1 MTTTITTTPA
11 ILVETIGRVGVI
23 RLNRPRKLNAIN
35 GQMMEEATRA
45 LKAFSADPAIGA
57 IVLAGEG
64 RAFSAGFDLK
74 ELAEQGI
81 STAEQWG
88 EVLRADF
95 DFVIQFWDCPK
106 PTVAAIHGHCIG
118 GGMELAVS
126 CDLTVAD
133 ADTRMGEPEMK
144 FGSSIAALVLPWLI
158 GPKQAKELLL
168 TASDQI
174 TAQRAYELGLV
185 NEVTCDGKHIERAIE
200 LAQSM
205 AGYAALSVQLTKRAI
220 NRSLDIAG
228 MRQALLAAVDTA
240 TLIEANV
247 APKTPS
253 SNGCAKPKACRPRW
267 PGATASAKYLAL
279 SYSTTC
285 TEDINIMTATSQL
298 NIGFIGL
305 GSLGEG
311 LCTAWSKRVSR

>member
-1 MTTTITTTPA
+1 MTTPNYEA
-11 ILVETIGRVGVI
+11 ILVETVGRVGII

-35 GQMMEEATRA
+35 AQMMDEATGA
-45 LKAFSADPAIGA
+45 LKVFTADPAIGA
-57 IVLAGEG
+57 IVLAAQG

-81 STAEQWG
+81 TTAEQWG

-95 DFVIQFWDCPK
+95 DFVMQFWDCCK

-133 ADTRMGEPEMK
+133 EGTLMGEPEMK

-168 TASDQI
+168 TASDQVS
-174 TAQRAYELGLV
+174 AQRAYQLGLV
-185 NEVTCDGKHIERAIE
+185 NEVTRDGNHTARAIE
-200 LAQSM
+200 VAQTM
-205 AGYAALSVQLTKRAI
+205 AGYSALSVQLTKRAI

-228 MRQALLAAVDTA
+228 MRQALLAAIDTA

-247 APKTPS
+247 RPENVEFERIRKTE
-253 SNGCAKPKACRPRW
+253 GMKAALQWRDAKC
-267 PGATASAKYLAL
+267 
-279 SYSTTC
+279 
-285 TEDINIMTATSQL
+285 
-298 NIGFIGL
+298 
-305 GSLGEG
+305 
-311 LCTAWSKRVSR
+311 

>member
-1 MTTTITTTPA
+1 MMRA
-11 ILVETIGRVGVI
+11 KYEAVLVETVGRVGVI

-35 GQMMEEATRA
+35 AQMMDEATGA
-45 LKAFSADPAIGA
+45 LSAFAADPAIGA
-57 IVLAGEG
+57 VVLAAEG

-81 STAEQWG
+81 TTAEQWG
-88 EVLRADF
+88 GVLRADF
-95 DFVIQFWDCPK
+95 DFVMQFWDCRK

-133 ADTRMGEPEMK
+133 ADTLMGEPEMK

-185 NEVTCDGKHIERAIE
+185 NEVTRDGRHVTRAIE
-200 LAQSM
+200 LAQAM
-205 AGYAALSVQLTKRAI
+205 AGYSALSVQLTKRAI

-228 MRQALLAAVDTA
+228 MRQALLAAIDTA

-247 APKTPS
+247 RPENAEFERLRKTE
-253 SNGCAKPKACRPRW
+253 GMKAALEWRDAKR
-267 PGATASAKYLAL
+267 
-279 SYSTTC
+279 
-285 TEDINIMTATSQL
+285 
-298 NIGFIGL
+298 
-305 GSLGEG
+305 
-311 LCTAWSKRVSR
+311 

>member
-1 MTTTITTTPA
+1 MITTTPQA
-11 ILVETIGRVGVI
+11 ILVETIGRVGII

-35 GQMMEEATRA
+35 GQMMDEATQA
-45 LKAFSADPAIGA
+45 LKRFSADPAIGA

-133 ADTRMGEPEMK
+133 IDTRMGEPEMK

-185 NEVTCDGKHIERAIE
+185 NEITRDGAHIDRAVE

-247 APKTPS
+247 RPENAEFERLRKTE
-253 SNGCAKPKACRPRW
+253 GMQA
-267 PGATASAKYLAL
+267 AL
-279 SYSTTC
+279 TWR
-285 TEDINIMTATSQL
+285 D
-298 NIGFIGL
+298 G
-305 GSLGEG
+305 
-311 LCTAWSKRVSR
+311 KR

>member
-1 MTTTITTTPA
+1 MTTSNYEA
-11 ILVETIGRVGVI
+11 ILVETVGRVGVI

-35 GQMMEEATRA
+35 AQMMDEATSA
-45 LKAFSADPAIGA
+45 LKAFAVDPAIGA
-57 IVLAGEG
+57 IVLAAEG

-81 STAEQWG
+81 TTAEQWG
-88 EVLRADF
+88 KVLRADF
-95 DFVIQFWDCPK
+95 DFVMQFWDCCK

-133 ADTRMGEPEMK
+133 EGTLMGEPEMK

-158 GPKQAKELLL
+158 GPKQTKELLL

-174 TAQRAYELGLV
+174 SAQRAYELGLV
-185 NEVTCDGKHIERAIE
+185 NEVTRDANHTTRAIE
-200 LAQSM
+200 LAQTM
-205 AGYAALSVQLTKRAI
+205 AGYSALSVQLTKRAI

-228 MRQALLAAVDTA
+228 MRQALLAAIDTA

-247 APKTPS
+247 RPENAEFERIRKTE
-253 SNGCAKPKACRPRW
+253 GMKAALEWRDAKR
-267 PGATASAKYLAL
+267 
-279 SYSTTC
+279 
-285 TEDINIMTATSQL
+285 
-298 NIGFIGL
+298 
-305 GSLGEG
+305 
-311 LCTAWSKRVSR
+311 

>member
-1 MTTTITTTPA
+1 MSSNSYQTILT
-11 ILVETIGRVGVI
+11 ETVGRVGVI
-23 RLNRPRKLNAIN
+23 RLNRPRKLNALN
-35 GQMMEEATRA
+35 GQLMDEATHALRA
-45 LKAFSADPAIGA
+45 FAADPAVGA

-64 RAFSAGFDLK
+64 RSFCAGFDLK

-81 STAEQWG
+81 TTAEQWG

-95 DFVIQFWDCPK
+95 DFVIQFWDCAK

-133 ADTRMGEPEMK
+133 ADTLMGEPEMK

-168 TASDQI
+168 TASDKVS
-174 TAQRAYELGLV
+174 AQRAYELGLV
-185 NEVTCDGKHIERAIE
+185 NEVTRNGGHVERAIE
-200 LAQSM
+200 VAQAM
-205 AGYAALSVQLTKRAI
+205 AGYAPLSVQLTKRAI

-228 MRQALLAAVDTA
+228 MRQSLLAAVDTA

-247 APKTPS
+247 REE
-253 SNGCAKPKACRPRW
+253 NVEFERIRKAH
-267 PGATASAKYLAL
+267 GMKAAL
-279 SYSTTC
+279 
-285 TEDINIMTATSQL
+285 EWRD
-298 NIGFIGL
+298 G
-305 GSLGEG
+305 
-311 LCTAWSKRVSR
+311 KR

>member
-1 MTTTITTTPA
+1 MNPINYEA
-11 ILVETIGRVGVI
+11 ILVETVGRVGVI

-35 GQMMEEATRA
+35 GQMMGEATGA
-45 LKAFSADPAIGA
+45 LKAFAADSAIGA
-57 IVLAGEG
+57 IVLAAEG

-81 STAEQWG
+81 TTAQQWG
-88 EVLRADF
+88 EVLRTDF
-95 DFVIQFWDCPK
+95 DFVMQFWDCCK

-133 ADTRMGEPEMK
+133 ADTLMGEPEMK
-144 FGSSIAALVLPWLI
+144 FGSSIAAQVLPWLI

-185 NEVTCDGKHIERAIE
+185 NEVTREGSHITRAIE
-200 LAQSM
+200 LAQVM
-205 AGYAALSVQLTKRAI
+205 AGYSALSVQLTKRAI

-228 MRQALLAAVDTA
+228 MRQALLAAIDTA
-240 TLIEANV
+240 SLIEANV
-247 APKTPS
+247 RPENAKFEHIRKTE
-253 SNGCAKPKACRPRW
+253 GMRAALEWRDAKR
-267 PGATASAKYLAL
+267 
-279 SYSTTC
+279 
-285 TEDINIMTATSQL
+285 
-298 NIGFIGL
+298 
-305 GSLGEG
+305 
-311 LCTAWSKRVSR
+311 

>member
-1 MTTTITTTPA
+1 MTSNFEA
-11 ILVETIGRVGVI
+11 ILVQTVGRVGVI

-35 GQMMEEATRA
+35 AQMMSEATGA
-45 LKAFSADPAIGA
+45 LKSFAADPAIGA
-57 IVLAGEG
+57 IVLAAEG

-81 STAEQWG
+81 TTAEQWG

-95 DFVIQFWDCPK
+95 EFVMQFWDCCK

-133 ADTRMGEPEMK
+133 EGTLMGEPEMK

-185 NEVTCDGKHIERAIE
+185 NEVTRDENHTARAIE
-200 LAQSM
+200 IAQTM
-205 AGYAALSVQLTKRAI
+205 ARYSALSVQLTKRAI

-228 MRQALLAAVDTA
+228 MRQALLAGIDTA

-247 APKTPS
+247 RPENAEFERIHKAE
-253 SNGCAKPKACRPRW
+253 GMKAALEWRDAKR
-267 PGATASAKYLAL
+267 
-279 SYSTTC
+279 
-285 TEDINIMTATSQL
+285 
-298 NIGFIGL
+298 
-305 GSLGEG
+305 
-311 LCTAWSKRVSR
+311 

>member
-1 MTTTITTTPA
+1 MTTTTPPA
-11 ILVETIGRVGVI
+11 VLVETIGRVGVI

-35 GQMMEEATRA
+35 GQMIEEATQA
-45 LKAFSADPAIGA
+45 LKAFSTDPAIGA
-57 IVLAGEG
+57 IVLCGEG

-133 ADTRMGEPEMK
+133 VDTRMGEPEMK

-185 NEVTCDGKHIERAIE
+185 NEVSQDGKHIERAIE

-220 NRSLDIAG
+220 NRSLEIAG

-247 APKTPS
+247 RPENAEFERIRKTE
-253 SNGCAKPKACRPRW
+253 GMQAA
-267 PGATASAKYLAL
+267 LAWRDGKL
-279 SYSTTC
+279 
-285 TEDINIMTATSQL
+285 
-298 NIGFIGL
+298 
-305 GSLGEG
+305 
-311 LCTAWSKRVSR
+311 

>member
-1 MTTTITTTPA
+1 MTQSATPA
-11 ILVETIGRVGVI
+11 ILVETIDRVGII

-35 GQMMEEATRA
+35 AQMMAEATQA
-45 LKAFSADPAIGA
+45 LKEFSADPTIGA
-57 IVLAGEG
+57 IVLAAEG

-81 STAEQWG
+81 TTAQQWG

-133 ADTRMGEPEMK
+133 EDTLMGEPEMK

-185 NEVTCDGKHIERAIE
+185 NEVTRDGTHTDRAIA

-220 NRSLDIAG
+220 NRSLDLAG
-228 MRQALLAAVDTA
+228 MRQALLAAVDAA

-247 APKTPS
+247 RPENAEFERLRKTE
-253 SNGCAKPKACRPRW
+253 GMQAA
-267 PGATASAKYLAL
+267 LAWR
-279 SYSTTC
+279 
-285 TEDINIMTATSQL
+285 D
-298 NIGFIGL
+298 G
-305 GSLGEG
+305 
-311 LCTAWSKRVSR
+311 KR

>member
-1 MTTTITTTPA
+1 MTIPNYEA
-11 ILVETIGRVGVI
+11 ILVENVGRVGVI

-35 GQMMEEATRA
+35 AQMMDEATGA
-45 LKAFSADPAIGA
+45 LKAFAADPAIGA
-57 IVLAGEG
+57 IVLAAEG

-81 STAEQWG
+81 TTAEQWG

-95 DFVIQFWDCPK
+95 DFVMQFWDCCK

-126 CDLTVAD
+126 CDLTIAD
-133 ADTRMGEPEMK
+133 EGTLMGEPEMK

-168 TASDQI
+168 TATDQI
-174 TAQRAYELGLV
+174 SAQRAYELGLV
-185 NEVTCDGKHIERAIE
+185 NEVTRDGNHTTRAIE
-200 LAQSM
+200 LAQNM
-205 AGYAALSVQLTKRAI
+205 AGYSALSVQLTKRAI

-228 MRQALLAAVDTA
+228 MRQALLAAIDIA

-247 APKTPS
+247 RPENAEFERIRKTE
-253 SNGCAKPKACRPRW
+253 GMKAALEWRDAKR
-267 PGATASAKYLAL
+267 
-279 SYSTTC
+279 
-285 TEDINIMTATSQL
+285 
-298 NIGFIGL
+298 
-305 GSLGEG
+305 
-311 LCTAWSKRVSR
+311 

>member
-1 MTTTITTTPA
+1 MTTPNYEA
-11 ILVETIGRVGVI
+11 ILVETVGRVGVI

-35 GQMMEEATRA
+35 AQMMEEATAA
-45 LKAFSADPAIGA
+45 LKFFADDQEIGA
-57 IVLAGEG
+57 IVLAAEG

-81 STAEQWG
+81 TTAQQWG
-88 EVLRADF
+88 DVLRADF
-95 DFVIQFWDCPK
+95 DFVMQFWDCCK

-133 ADTRMGEPEMK
+133 EGTLMGEPEMK

-158 GPKQAKELLL
+158 GPKQAKEMLL

-174 TAQRAYELGLV
+174 SAQRAYELGLV
-185 NEVTCDGKHIERAIE
+185 NEVTRDAKHITRAIE
-200 LAQSM
+200 LAQTM
-205 AGYAALSVQLTKRAI
+205 AGYSALSVQLTKRAI

-228 MRQALLAAVDTA
+228 MRQALLAAIDTA

-247 APKTPS
+247 RPENVEFERIRNS
-253 SNGCAKPKACRPRW
+253 QGMKA
-267 PGATASAKYLAL
+267 AL
-279 SYSTTC
+279 EWRDT
-285 TEDINIMTATSQL
+285 
-298 NIGFIGL
+298 
-305 GSLGEG
+305 
-311 LCTAWSKRVSR
+311 KR

>member
-1 MTTTITTTPA
+1 MTKPNYEA
-11 ILVETIGRVGVI
+11 ILVETVGRVGVI

-35 GQMMEEATRA
+35 AQMMDEATGA
-45 LKAFSADPAIGA
+45 LKAFAGDPAIGA
-57 IVLAGEG
+57 IVLAAEG

-81 STAEQWG
+81 TTAEQWG

-95 DFVIQFWDCPK
+95 DFVMQFWDCCK

-133 ADTRMGEPEMK
+133 EGTLMGEPEMK

-174 TAQRAYELGLV
+174 SAQRAYELGLV
-185 NEVTCDGKHIERAIE
+185 NEVTRDSNHTTRAIE
-200 LAQSM
+200 LAQTM
-205 AGYAALSVQLTKRAI
+205 AGYSALSVQLTKRAI

-228 MRQALLAAVDTA
+228 MRQALLAAIDTA

-247 APKTPS
+247 RPENAEFERIRKTE
-253 SNGCAKPKACRPRW
+253 GMKAALEWRDAKR
-267 PGATASAKYLAL
+267 
-279 SYSTTC
+279 
-285 TEDINIMTATSQL
+285 
-298 NIGFIGL
+298 
-305 GSLGEG
+305 
-311 LCTAWSKRVSR
+311 

>member
-1 MTTTITTTPA
+1 MTQSATPA
-11 ILVETIGRVGVI
+11 ILVETIDRVGII

-35 GQMMEEATRA
+35 AQMMAEATQA
-45 LKAFSADPAIGA
+45 LKDFSANPAIGA
-57 IVLAGEG
+57 IVLAAEG

-81 STAEQWG
+81 TTAQQWG

-133 ADTRMGEPEMK
+133 ADTLMGEPEMK

-185 NEVTCDGKHIERAIE
+185 NEVTRDGTHTDRAIA

-220 NRSLDIAG
+220 NRSMDVAG

-247 APKTPS
+247 RPENAEFERLRKTQ
-253 SNGCAKPKACRPRW
+253 GMQAA
-267 PGATASAKYLAL
+267 LAWR
-279 SYSTTC
+279 
-285 TEDINIMTATSQL
+285 D
-298 NIGFIGL
+298 G
-305 GSLGEG
+305 
-311 LCTAWSKRVSR
+311 KR